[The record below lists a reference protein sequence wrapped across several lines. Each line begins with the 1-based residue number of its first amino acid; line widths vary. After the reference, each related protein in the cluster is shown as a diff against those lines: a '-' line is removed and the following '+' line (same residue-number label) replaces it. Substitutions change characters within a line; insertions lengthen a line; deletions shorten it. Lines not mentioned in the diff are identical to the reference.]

1 MIPKSPIGFG
11 CCLSHFNRA
20 LTGALYISC
29 VCEGLELHVPIRLKF
44 SLLCLLRLTRP
55 LFFT

>member
-1 MIPKSPIGFG
+1 MIPKA
-11 CCLSHFNRA
+11 LSGSAVVFRTLTA
-20 LTGALYISC
+20 LLTGALYISC